1 MTINEK
7 QDEIIEEFNSIDKD
21 LEELGF
27 DAAERQLQKTD
38 QLIDWGQKLT
48 PMPESDRTEENRI
61 FGCQSI
67 VWLTAEMQGDKLYF
81 AGDGDKYAKISKGI
95 ISLLLRVLSGQRP
108 EDIAKADLYFVDKI
122 GMKSFISSQR
132 TGGLASMI
140 ERMKAYGRQY
150 ANQSTTA

>member
-7 QDEIIEEFNSIDKD
+7 QDEIIEEFNSLDKE

-27 DAAERQLQKTD
+27 DLAERKLQKTE
-38 QLIDWGQKLT
+38 QLMDWGQKL
-48 PMPESDRTEENRI
+48 PSILESDKTEENRI

-67 VWLTAEMQGDKLYF
+67 VWLTAEMREDKLYF
-81 AGDGDKYAKISKGI
+81 AGDGDERARIAKGI
-95 ISLLLRVLSGQRP
+95 ISLLLRVLSGNDP
-108 EDIAKADLYFVDKI
+108 KDIMNADLYFVDKI
-122 GMKSFISSQR
+122 GMQSFITSQR